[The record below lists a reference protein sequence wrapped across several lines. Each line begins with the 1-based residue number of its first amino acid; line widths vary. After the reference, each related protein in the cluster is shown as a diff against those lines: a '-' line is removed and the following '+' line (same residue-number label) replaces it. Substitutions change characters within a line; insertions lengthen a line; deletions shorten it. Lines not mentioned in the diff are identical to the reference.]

1 MIKNCIKH
9 FFVVTFIVV
18 VGACASK
25 KTVEI
30 GDPSL
35 ISPEENVHYST
46 IYDAFSRYDTNGDG
60 YLDEHEFAQLQTD
73 PKIVAIRRSIPE
85 LASQG
90 PMLFNEVDEDGDGKI
105 SLNEL
110 TVISQPLLPKTRK

>member
-1 MIKNCIKH
+1 MLKKAIEILS
-9 FFVVTFIVV
+9 VTALIIVA
-18 VGACASK
+18 GACASK

-35 ISPEENVHYST
+35 PSPGENVHYTT

-73 PKIVAIRRSIPE
+73 PKIIAIRRSIPE

-90 PMLFNEVDEDGDGKI
+90 PMLFNEVDEDGDGYI

-110 TVISQPLLPKTRK
+110 TVISQPLLPNTRK